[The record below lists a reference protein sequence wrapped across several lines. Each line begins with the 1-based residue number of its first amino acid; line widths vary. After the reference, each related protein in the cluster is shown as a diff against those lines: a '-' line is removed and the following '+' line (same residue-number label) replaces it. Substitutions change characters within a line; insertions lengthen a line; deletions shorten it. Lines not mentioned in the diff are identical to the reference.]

1 MPTLVKEGKVYVVEP
16 PLYAISHGK
25 KDRVYAYNKVELDR
39 ELAKLEESGVGKNK
53 ISIKR
58 MKGLGESN
66 ASEMSIAIMDKESR
80 RLIKVEY
87 PKNEERFNILIES
100 LMGNSV
106 EDRRDIIDVY
116 FDTEFDELAFS
127 DSDGLGDLVA
137 RESILGF

>member
-1 MPTLVKEGKVYVVEP
+1 
-16 PLYAISHGK
+16 
-25 KDRVYAYNKVELDR
+25 
-39 ELAKLEESGVGKNK
+39 
-53 ISIKR
+53 
-58 MKGLGESN
+58 
-66 ASEMSIAIMDKESR
+66 MDKDTR